1 VPCSSSEALLDE
13 YLEGTLRPEASLRV
27 AAHLAR
33 CASCGSLLEEL
44 RVIDALLVT
53 APRREP
59 APNFTF
65 DLMAELRGLPQP
77 YVRRAPILGV
87 AAAYLVFA
95 WVLISAF
102 FTFGGG
108 NAKAALVVIVASL
121 GRYGEALDGLAGATA
136 HLFGDA
142 TFGITAA
149 MSAILALD
157 LLAVALAVV
166 FHGIRRGRLGAAAG
180 WPRV

>member
-1 VPCSSSEALLDE
+1 MPCSSFEPLLDE

-27 AAHLAR
+27 AAHLDR
-33 CASCGSLLEEL
+33 CATCGSLLEEL

-53 APRREP
+53 APQREP
-59 APNFTF
+59 ASNFTF
-65 DLMAELRGLPQP
+65 KLMAELRAMPQP
-77 YVRRAPILGV
+77 YVRRAPISGIV
-87 AAAYLVFA
+87 AAYLIFA
-95 WVLISAF
+95 WALIGAF

-121 GRYGEALDGLAGATA
+121 GRCGEALAGLAGATA
-136 HLFGDA
+136 HLFGGA
-142 TFGITAA
+142 TFGVTAA

-157 LLAVALAVV
+157 LLAVALALLL
-166 FHGIRRGRLGAAAG
+166 HGFRRGRLGAAAG